1 MNGGDDATSGR
12 KLRMGFVLDVV
23 GYGARTAPLQ
33 NEVQRRLPVLV
44 RNMLAT
50 CGLRLA
56 EDELEPT
63 SRGVECEWT
72 GDGINALLP
81 ADMDPTVVLSVL
93 IRALATEVDADNA
106 LNRDRIRIRMAV
118 GIGLVEHSL
127 SLIHI

>member
-1 MNGGDDATSGR
+1 MAGGEMNGGEDATSGR

-33 NEVQRRLPVLV
+33 NEVQRRLPALV

-50 CGLRLA
+50 CGLRLT

-93 IRALATEVDADNA
+93 IRALATEV
-106 LNRDRIRIRMAV
+106 
-118 GIGLVEHSL
+118 
-127 SLIHI
+127 